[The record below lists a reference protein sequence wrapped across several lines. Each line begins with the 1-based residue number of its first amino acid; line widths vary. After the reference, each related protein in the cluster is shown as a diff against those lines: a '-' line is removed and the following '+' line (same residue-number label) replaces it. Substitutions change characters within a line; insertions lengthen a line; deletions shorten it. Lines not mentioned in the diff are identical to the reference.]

1 MNRES
6 KFFLFSYFLVSMGH
20 PGQFIFAIKKA
31 DPITGTI
38 MVSLY
43 FISIAIASICFSK
56 LSDAYMKRKI
66 FALLGFTIFSI
77 VFILY
82 YFSTLPLHLI
92 LCSSL
97 IGVGF
102 AAYTPTSNA
111 LFSEMEPTIPSGK
124 LMSYFFVVASA
135 GWAVGSILGG
145 VVNQYFGDSVFFF
158 TAIMTIIGGCLYF
171 FKVHDVPYERLE
183 REASQN
189 AADLKNTQNLKLYS
203 FLIAILSIAVLTRH
217 MCAQGGFA
225 LLPNYLEEGL
235 TATPLILSL
244 VLAINMST
252 QAILMLPV
260 GWLVDHKKFGRKI
273 VLLLGIIGSNIAVFS
288 WSFISIPW
296 ILVFP
301 QVLMGFAWPAV
312 ATASTAI
319 ITDTTTRKNR
329 SQGMGWF
336 NAGLAIGGSIGPLI
350 GALIF
355 INSGGSF
362 ASAFQILS
370 IFPIIGIIL
379 VLVSFSEDRT
389 THQYYLF
396 RRKNRSTSQ

>member
-1 MNRES
+1 
-6 KFFLFSYFLVSMGH
+6 
-20 PGQFIFAIKKA
+20 
-31 DPITGTI
+31 
-38 MVSLY
+38 
-43 FISIAIASICFSK
+43 
-56 LSDAYMKRKI
+56 
-66 FALLGFTIFSI
+66 
-77 VFILY
+77 
-82 YFSTLPLHLI
+82 
-92 LCSSL
+92 
-97 IGVGF
+97 
-102 AAYTPTSNA
+102 
-111 LFSEMEPTIPSGK
+111 
-124 LMSYFFVVASA
+124 
-135 GWAVGSILGG
+135 
-145 VVNQYFGDSVFFF
+145 
-158 TAIMTIIGGCLYF
+158 
-171 FKVHDVPYERLE
+171 
-183 REASQN
+183 
-189 AADLKNTQNLKLYS
+189 
-203 FLIAILSIAVLTRH
+203 
-217 MCAQGGFA
+217 
-225 LLPNYLEEGL
+225 
-235 TATPLILSL
+235 
-244 VLAINMST
+244 
-252 QAILMLPV
+252 MLPV

-319 ITDTTTRKNR
+319 ITDITTRKNR